1 MPLPSAGDLPHPG
14 SEPRSPALQVDS
26 LLSEPP
32 GDPRKI
38 QGSKKELWRECWA
51 PQAGSDAAM
60 AQGGHVDRER
70 IFGSIVK
77 VNLVEFL
84 FFLKIFTYLFAWP
97 GLS

>member
-1 MPLPSAGDLPHPG
+1 
-14 SEPRSPALQVDS
+14 
-26 LLSEPP
+26 
-32 GDPRKI
+32 
-38 QGSKKELWRECWA
+38 
-51 PQAGSDAAM
+51 M